1 MLKSVSGGDP
11 VRLDLPDG
19 IGFFNVD
26 TDGSILAALRG
37 SRPKAT
43 VYDCEVPS
51 GTCEQIGSIA
61 GRGGD
66 PEFIGNDM

>member
-1 MLKSVSGGDP
+1 M
-11 VRLDLPDG
+11 
-19 IGFFNVD
+19 
-26 TDGSILAALRG
+26 LAAVRG

-43 VYDCEVPS
+43 VYDCELPS
-51 GTCEQIGSIA
+51 GSCERLGTIA